1 MNAARRKRLAE
12 AVDMIASAKEIIEEV
27 KEEEK
32 EEPASDDPVGEKLDN
47 SSGVGSGGGKGSGS
61 GKNDGAEERESVN
74 TSRVTCYEVVMP
86 EPVSGYAVRKV
97 RSRLEQVP
105 FPMEKATVVD
115 NTHRYDTLRLV
126 AMVAQPGVRSMQIAP
141 IRYPYW
147 ENVALAWEDVLVPYA
162 IMWMVLRYSPL
173 VFLLV
178 LVLWYATHKSWT
190 VGGII
195 RDIQDRMYDRESE
208 KIYGKKSGNALP
220 LSGAAAIAAESV
232 PEDADDLPDQDA
244 ADNDSDSLTEG
255 REEEQKEDSRDLTE
269 GADEGQKEDPEE
281 NPDDEQEEDPESAP
295 KDEPEEGSEMI
306 SEEKEDAYD
315 SDGSFSEA
323 DPALENPDVPEEE
336 KGS

>member
-1 MNAARRKRLAE
+1 
-12 AVDMIASAKEIIEEV
+12 
-27 KEEEK
+27 
-32 EEPASDDPVGEKLDN
+32 
-47 SSGVGSGGGKGSGS
+47 
-61 GKNDGAEERESVN
+61 
-74 TSRVTCYEVVMP
+74 
-86 EPVSGYAVRKV
+86 
-97 RSRLEQVP
+97 
-105 FPMEKATVVD
+105 MEKATVVD

-244 ADNDSDSLTEG
+244 ADNNSDSLTEG

-295 KDEPEEGSEMI
+295 KDEPEEDPDSAPKDEPEEVSEMI

>member
-1 MNAARRKRLAE
+1 
-12 AVDMIASAKEIIEEV
+12 
-27 KEEEK
+27 
-32 EEPASDDPVGEKLDN
+32 
-47 SSGVGSGGGKGSGS
+47 
-61 GKNDGAEERESVN
+61 
-74 TSRVTCYEVVMP
+74 
-86 EPVSGYAVRKV
+86 
-97 RSRLEQVP
+97 
-105 FPMEKATVVD
+105 
-115 NTHRYDTLRLV
+115 
-126 AMVAQPGVRSMQIAP
+126 
-141 IRYPYW
+141 
-147 ENVALAWEDVLVPYA
+147 
-162 IMWMVLRYSPL
+162 
-173 VFLLV
+173 
-178 LVLWYATHKSWT
+178 
-190 VGGII
+190 
-195 RDIQDRMYDRESE
+195 MYDRESE

-323 DPALENPDVPEEE
+323 DPALENPDVPE
-336 KGS
+336 